1 MSTVA
6 VSGAY
11 AAEKMN
17 QYNLSEVVV
26 EAERGNLAGGMMQ
39 TRQTVGM
46 FLGEKD
52 TLDVPLHEVTFTKY
66 LFSARQRYAGY
77 LGSRPRCKSISWFYG
92 Y

>member
-1 MSTVA
+1 MKAITNLMSKVFAFKNQITVFLWSQERVYRELKKSKLLSTAVTLSVLMSTVA

-39 TRQTVGM
+39 TR
-46 FLGEKD
+46 
-52 TLDVPLHEVTFTKY
+52 
-66 LFSARQRYAGY
+66 
-77 LGSRPRCKSISWFYG
+77 
-92 Y
+92 